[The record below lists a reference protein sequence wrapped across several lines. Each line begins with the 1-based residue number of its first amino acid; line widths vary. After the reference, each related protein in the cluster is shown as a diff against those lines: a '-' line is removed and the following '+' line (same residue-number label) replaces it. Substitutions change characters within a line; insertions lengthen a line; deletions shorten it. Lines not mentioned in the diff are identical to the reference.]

1 MAFAGSW
8 VRATDVGI
16 FFTREV
22 LSLARDKGR
31 RRSMGQQCL
40 TRGGAGQCATT
51 KTLPPKGAHELSAMF
66 RCLEFRLR
74 QRLLEFLGLTGKVDI
89 QHELTKDEYHA
100 FLHPN
105 QDRDS
110 YAGKGQ
116 VCVCFR

>member
-16 FFTREV
+16 FFACEV

-31 RRSMGQQCL
+31 RRSTGQQCL
-40 TRGGAGQCATT
+40 TFGAQANVP
-51 KTLPPKGAHELSAMF
+51 PPKLCPQKEPPNFPPCSDALN
-66 RCLEFRLR
+66 
-74 QRLLEFLGLTGKVDI
+74 LGFGKGSWSSGKVDI

-116 VCVCFR
+116 VFVCFR